1 MLKTEIKILSIN
13 ELNDFRDIRLS
24 ALKNSPKMFGSTYTA
39 EVNKPALFFENCL
52 SSSTVFG
59 AYSRASIKVVQL
71 F

>member
-1 MLKTEIKILSIN
+1 
-13 ELNDFRDIRLS
+13 
-24 ALKNSPKMFGSTYTA
+24 MFGSTYTA